1 MKGVSC
7 YEKIIIK
14 KDLLLEKIKNKEIIP
29 QGYGQRISYNL
40 MKKVWFF
47 VLLWQVIVYWILSEY
62 VETNVNIVICILN
75 VLLTYFLIVFVFV
88 DSFNNNSKK
97 IYHLKWLEN
106 YYSIVNE
113 DEEKETT
120 IFAEIESGT
129 RKCSFLEFVTYLLRK
144 WLSVTCVLLVVGAI
158 TIKFEHV
165 SNIIRVFIIII
176 VCLLYMYLTS
186 RLFHKVFIDKGQKS

>member
-1 MKGVSC
+1 MKKLLL
-7 YEKIIIK
+7 E

-106 YYSIVNE
+106 YYRKVNE
-113 DEEKETT
+113 DEENETT

>member
-1 MKGVSC
+1 MKKLLL
-7 YEKIIIK
+7 E

-62 VETNVNIVICILN
+62 VETNVNIAICILN

-88 DSFNNNSKK
+88 DSFNNSSKK

>member
-1 MKGVSC
+1 MKKLLL
-7 YEKIIIK
+7 E

-62 VETNVNIVICILN
+62 VETNVNIAICILN

-88 DSFNNNSKK
+88 DSFNNSSKK

-106 YYSIVNE
+106 YYRKVNE
-113 DEEKETT
+113 DEENETT

>member
-1 MKGVSC
+1 MKKLLL
-7 YEKIIIK
+7 E

-113 DEEKETT
+113 DEENETT

>member
-1 MKGVSC
+1 MKKLLL
-7 YEKIIIK
+7 E

-106 YYSIVNE
+106 YYRKVNE
-113 DEEKETT
+113 DEENETT
-120 IFAEIESGT
+120 IFAEIESGA

>member
-1 MKGVSC
+1 MKKLLL
-7 YEKIIIK
+7 E

>member
-1 MKGVSC
+1 MKKLLL
-7 YEKIIIK
+7 E

-47 VLLWQVIVYWILSEY
+47 VLLWQVIVYWILSKY

-176 VCLLYMYLTS
+176 SMLIIY
-186 RLFHKVFIDKGQKS
+186 VFDIKIIP

>member
-1 MKGVSC
+1 MKKLLL
-7 YEKIIIK
+7 E

-97 IYHLKWLEN
+97 IFHLKWLEN

>member
-1 MKGVSC
+1 MKKLLL
-7 YEKIIIK
+7 E

-186 RLFHKVFIDKGQKS
+186 RLFHKVLIDKGQKS